1 MSKSHADAGRACIE
15 QEAKGLFA
23 LAQSLQGVH
32 EGHAFDE
39 AVGVIYNH
47 HMVLATGVGKSG
59 HVAKKLA
66 STLTSLGTPAVFCHP
81 TEAAHGDLGL
91 FVYGNV
97 LLALSR
103 SGAAKEL
110 LPIFRHCVECCIPI
124 VLITERERDGL
135 AALSDVVLRLP
146 RVAEAWGHAPTT
158 STIMQMALGDAL
170 AVSLAELRGFTAEDF
185 RRTHPGGALSEKE
198 A

>member
-1 MSKSHADAGRACIE
+1 MSGEWSPFARACIK
-15 QEAKGLFA
+15 QEIKGLSA
-23 LAQSLQGVH
+23 LASSLNGRD
-32 EGHAFDE
+32 EGAALD
-39 AVGVIYNH
+39 AAIVALYDAKLVIT
-47 HMVLATGVGKSG
+47 TGVGKSG

-81 TEAAHGDLGL
+81 TEASHGDLGL
-91 FVYGNV
+91 FVHGNV

-103 SGAAKEL
+103 SGSAREL
-110 LPIFRHCVECCIPI
+110 LPVFRHCMETQIPI
-124 VLITERERDGL
+124 ILITERTEHGL
-135 AALSDVVLRLP
+135 AALADVVLRLP

-170 AVSLAELRGFTAEDF
+170 AVCLAHQRGFTAEDF